1 MPDDPVDG
9 GTFRIQS
16 KATGKQLALLDSSEG
31 GVFRKNHIVPRDQ
44 GVVWEVEDV
53 LQGFRFTTQSVF
65 PLAPETGEDIGRLAS
80 NHERQV
86 YAHKPNEGYFQMWW
100 PQNLGDGYWVLLNA
114 ATRLALDGN
123 YTDIYTSNPHY
134 GDFQRWGFFAAPLEP

>member
-16 KATGKQLALLDSSEG
+16 KATGKQLALVGSSEG

-44 GVVWEVEDV
+44 GVVWEVEHV
-53 LQGFRFTTQSVF
+53 LQ
-65 PLAPETGEDIGRLAS
+65 TGEEIGRLAS

-86 YAHKPNEGYFQMWW
+86 YAQKPNERYSQMWW
-100 PQNLGDGYWVLLNA
+100 LQDLGDGYWVLLNA

-134 GDFQRWGFFAAPLEP
+134 GDFQRWGLFAAPPES